1 MKQNDWI
8 IAGLTNPEFTTSEFL
23 ISGLNTDNTQ
33 LLTEDQYKKSAFVR
47 DHFSE
52 NGVFNEDA
60 FDVFYKQRASEFGKL
75 QSMDVKDTFLY
86 SPFDPRAKGKDDT
99 QIRSP
104 KFGFDVV
111 PNTNRE
117 VTMLTGDVYSDEY
130 SQRERAQQNR
140 IFDTATGEWSED
152 TLNDR
157 AFVNNPI
164 QWFKTVFS
172 DPLVYATYNEEGE
185 HYDQFTGR
193 MVKHQKGQYKINQYG
208 LPYTETLN
216 GRSLI
221 GKEVVSAGDILTVDK
236 EGIDEYNFFDS
247 DDVKKSVTGTIM
259 KAVASVAPMLMGP
272 YVSGIYSGLLVGREV
287 LKTLPM
293 LYGLTTAWFNM
304 PEENKTLNKLA
315 GYAQSFTTSTSDYGR
330 ASMLNTEVIATLM
343 SDVALQY
350 GQQKF
355 IANSISKLR
364 GSKDLMKEAY
374 GKAGTY
380 YAMQRGQL
388 EQQASRGVITK
399 EALEKYVGDAKNW
412 QESIIGKAAIQKFTK
427 DVEPI
432 VKNANRLGADAS
444 LAYMALVSNTDV
456 YSSMLE
462 AGASRKEAAIVALG
476 STVGMFTV
484 DKYAHLG
491 ELFFDDLTADY
502 EHQLRRTFT
511 REAKSWYDNVIKQT
525 VQDTQT
531 SSFGKFRKLFQ
542 AGVDFGKKHISQFAE
557 DLKYHS
563 TGFFGKAI
571 GEGIE
576 EVSEELVADIS
587 KGIYE
592 ALGALGVDTQVKNV
606 GAFKDGLKRYGMSFL
621 GGTLG
626 GGLFY
631 GVNVYQNGK
640 FHVDQTQ
647 DELIYLIRNN
657 KTREALETLEDWRK
671 KGKLGSTSLSTRIT
685 KGADGNDVFVTAENA
700 QDSQNEFIYNRI
712 KETILSLENIINE
725 NRAGLSED
733 DLFEKM
739 IFSEARFRDL
749 QKYLDLQKFSYTTGY
764 QRDYQKAVSNIADL
778 EAALKRANQTIT
790 GLAYSSDAEYSQNLA
805 TDEQLRNLSENEKKK
820 RTANLKRIQDDL
832 KEAKDELERFLSGEY
847 SIDYTE
853 KMLFALDKHLN
864 EDFVAMTYEQWIR
877 KNHDGKTPESLSP
890 SEAEQYKE
898 EYLNYKKSAQSQDLD
913 QKFSIYKAIKE
924 RMNPILLK
932 IQQGQ
937 EGFKKFQQE
946 IDKLKS
952 KDSPIFTVKQ
962 YKVDDVLD
970 FLGETKDSDSYI
982 NRNNPELAQ
991 AREKTVEQENMRQVQ
1006 VMRDEILRIID
1017 ESGGFI
1023 DPVARRDLK
1032 LLLNTRSKDVVEAIQ
1047 QNLAIDVARD
1057 RTEINPDT
1065 GQIVKQGVLTNLDKS
1080 VLQLLET
1087 IDINNLDKASAVW
1100 EEIQSLVKKD
1110 FASGKA
1116 ESNRALGRLL
1126 NYLTHTGFGS
1136 DLNPEST
1143 EILGSDLKAIIDQKV
1158 EEGLSLDEI
1167 FNINNTKLWSND
1179 WEEYGVSTS
1188 ELTAFLA
1195 NIRRNYQAGTL
1206 DDYEWT
1212 TINIE
1217 KATAQDTGLQQD
1229 IQYYNQIYQEYL
1241 DKIKSNPI
1249 IELNKELDARVSN
1262 INPIIELVK
1271 SLGLNLNTD
1280 MNNLEKIL
1288 QNLDSRF
1295 EEIDDIRD
1303 LTVSSEEKESL
1314 EEAAYIIKL
1323 AKSYLYAA
1331 SAVPTILS
1339 PFGHNAVL
1347 NEFAEHHKDVYKD
1360 YQPLPVLSTDVA
1372 AMYEHE
1378 LNRYLLQMGTKD
1390 EQSGQYNAGSWLWL
1404 SSQNE
1409 INKAQQFIR
1418 ADRAWCKTSYDFF
1431 AQNANSFKFSYDGKE
1446 YDLLEGFETVPQ
1458 VQANTKE
1465 ALVHLNKLFNLFYNN
1480 VQKLIKQGWTYKQIW
1495 ERSKILER
1503 ITILKNVPQQKTCSL
1518 DENITLD
1525 RMTDYDKVI
1534 FLATIASMDSTK
1546 FYSYLLSRVNEEDGI
1561 VPLTIQ
1567 EWVSRVGIA
1576 QIENPEIFNQTLEY
1590 VQQET
1595 KDPRPIIPNAT
1606 YIGGNAGAGKSRVA
1620 GRNIAKYIK
1629 GNNIWLSAPK
1639 ESQINT
1645 LFDST
1650 TKGIKFLNRETLRN
1664 GPEETPS
1671 LMTSIGVD
1679 EKAYKEAMRL
1689 LNSESTFSDISKG
1702 ILPNTPYF
1710 TVKETKD
1717 AMVIVIDPTKF
1728 GIKAIENAPDAIII
1742 DEATHLSNLEIQL
1755 LGYFAKLNGTKLIF
1769 LGDNKQ
1775 RGYTGLGRNIDR
1787 EQCMIVRTPNLG
1799 ISLRDNNIQ
1808 HQFNL
1813 NTVEA
1818 LINQLSDLDLDDD
1831 NAYKIGVNAVRSL
1844 IKSIKFKVYNQDD
1857 IHGEMFL
1864 KSLTPQFIGKMKGDV
1879 GYVGRKGATLE
1890 ALQNSGLNVTVLPET
1905 DIQGQEFDYVV
1916 IDKDFELP
1924 NSKSSGTEILEFL
1937 QDLYTMISRGR
1948 KGSIIIDPNNALQNI
1963 IGTNKVE
1970 FAKAEAISI
1979 LEYAGDFRKEKI
1991 DLLNK
1996 VLSGTQPSKT
2006 EPTDDK
2012 VKDKTS
2018 DDSGNSSDPAK
2029 IILDKDFSVE
2039 DLDFDN
2045 NYYVIYQT
2053 GFTNAQAIL
2062 ENGLKTETGLTGS
2075 ALFANRDIILQV
2087 INLQK
2092 EGRGYEGSD
2101 SIILMEFSKKE
2112 FEKEK
2117 IQLDD
2122 ISEKLYEK
2130 GFPIN
2135 VVPPQYIKNIIH
2147 TIPETTSDDVRTD
2160 GTEIVEEP
2168 VITDGELDEIE
2179 ISEDELPVNQEDIP
2193 NNPMLCHGAATFTGM
2208 QVEVR
2213 NGKQVWINPV
2223 QDYTGTV
2230 LGESKVKS
2238 GAVPVIK
2245 SYSRDADGFIKITLG
2260 SQKVGSNRI
2269 SSKSQV
2275 TVSRDSIVP
2284 NNDGQFVLDH
2294 TDDQEFTI
2302 QDIVIRPDGT
2312 ISVTLV
2318 AVKLKGTNDNGTDI
2332 SGVSDMTVQIKSLP
2346 AGIPLGVRRD
2356 GQIFTGESEIADDQ
2370 NQIDISNKIRA
2381 FKNAF
2386 LYRKS
2391 YDQLPKY
2398 ITNIISREAFE
2409 GMKWFIEARPR
2420 TAEDNFIRNTPF
2432 KEDKMEIST
2441 KGLVFSVVGEFKLNN
2456 GETGRITLGLMGDP
2470 ANWINKIPD
2479 IKKRLDRKIAKLK
2492 SKIEGK
2498 KALTK
2503 AQRIAIN
2510 AKIAKYEEYKKRL
2523 DLNDKMSDPR
2533 RYEAYIE
2540 DIASRFDGTN
2550 PVIVEIPS
2558 IITPGLTDLHKQP
2571 QAIRVS
2577 RMSNALIRNAKD
2589 RIAKL
2594 QAAMEKARGD
2604 SALKSKILWEI
2615 KKAQEKLKEFE
2626 TIRDQSFRSLN
2637 PYTTVS
2643 PMYIYTPAVRG
2654 NSDIDDSVVGKCNV
2668 VFVTNEEGV
2677 DPNELVNIYLA
2688 QKNKTEQERA
2698 KNGVIDLKESSV
2710 VPSVRMVVLNNLG
2723 VSFQDMSNPYLAE
2736 SMKTEVSFTTS
2747 KGKVMNHAQIY
2758 PFKTNFMGIRM
2769 YVGLWNF
2776 RANLLQFQ
2784 KQLTKFTKSLP
2795 IDVKKLDE
2803 YLITKDLKWRK
2814 ENGRKLT
2821 PEEEDFFS
2829 KHQVLENFDEFSR
2842 LVDEFNDSL
2851 GDKVKQFRLGSDLT
2865 NGAYIRYLTGNT
2877 APFYSSKDR
2886 VSGIYINSSTL
2897 EKYINIAN
2905 SLFENVLDYIVTCD
2919 YDADRLLS
2927 TKQGKKNSFA
2937 NHLTSLANSD
2947 GQIEVIDAY
2956 SGEKDTINF
2965 GSSYDPSKSKGILNT
2980 FSHIPAVLSKVFKFT
2995 SIRQKHLIGNNFDT
3009 KEEYSIRIKGTIQQ
3023 DGKDVEIDKSI
3034 PYWRLWKHVD
3044 MIEAS
3049 NEYDIAAIEGHTFDP
3064 TLSNFFSFAFHGTLE
3079 NVNDRNPQRAAD
3091 ALFPYGFFAD
3101 PLSTTE
3107 YVQSGGS
3114 KMFTKAVQQQL
3125 FFGSDVR
3132 VNDPTFFISLQTLQQ
3147 AVDDSK
3153 KPIIEENNQ
3162 IMEESQNII
3171 NAAIAKYP
3179 QLTEEFQSI
3188 LQDVQSLPDETK
3200 LSYTTSAISEALQRV
3215 TKNNFDSIFSGILKN
3230 IDSNAL
3236 VSMITDTEAISLSD
3250 MISMAYSQSYNEELP
3265 GITNISVDGKSLIVD
3280 AGDVTV
3286 KVTRGMNN
3294 TITVTKQAA
3303 PVVEDSVVIQKVND
3317 LLQIIQTSL
3326 KPDQIQEITTAL
3338 DTYSKVNGDLKQQQ
3352 KKVIIDKITRI
3363 GRSLITK
3370 QAIFKQIRQTIS
3382 EITPPNCV

>member
-47 DHFSE
+47 DHFSN

-60 FDVFYKQRASEFGKL
+60 FNTFYRQRASEFGRL
-75 QSMDVKDTFLY
+75 QVMDVKDTFLY
-86 SPFDPRAKGKDDT
+86 SPFDPRAKKKDA
-99 QIRSP
+99 QVRSP

-157 AFVNNPI
+157 AFVNNPLK
-164 QWFKTVFS
+164 WLKTVLG
-172 DPLVYATYNEEGE
+172 DPLVYATYDEEGE

-221 GKEVVSAGDILTVDK
+221 GKEVVSAADILTVDK
-236 EGIDEYNFFDS
+236 EGIDKYNFFDS
-247 DDVKKSVTGTIM
+247 DDIEKSVTGTVM
-259 KAVASVAPMLMGP
+259 KTVASVAPMLMGP
-272 YVSGIYSGLLVGREV
+272 YVSGVYSGLLVGRE
-287 LKTLPM
+287 LIKTLPM
-293 LYGLTTAWFNM
+293 LYGLTTAWFDM
-304 PEENKTLNKLA
+304 PEENAVLNRLA
-315 GYAQSFTTSTSDYGR
+315 AYGEALTTSTSDYGR
-330 ASMLNTEVIATLM
+330 SKMLNTETLATM
-343 SDVALQY
+343 ISDVALQW
-350 GQQKF
+350 GQQKA

-364 GSKDLMKEAY
+364 GSKDLMKDAY

-380 YAMQRGQL
+380 YALQRAQL
-388 EQQASRGVITK
+388 EQQASKGIITK

-412 QESIIGKAAIQKFTK
+412 QESVIGKAAIQKFTK

-502 EHQLRRTFT
+502 ERQLRRTFT
-511 REAKSWYDNVIKQT
+511 KEAKSWYDSVIKQT
-525 VQDTQT
+525 VQDPQI
-531 SSFGKFRKLFQ
+531 SNFDKFRKLFQ
-542 AGVDFGKKHISQFAE
+542 TGVDFGKKHINQFAE

-563 TGFFGKAI
+563 TGFLGKAI

-587 KGIYE
+587 KGMYE

-657 KTREALETLEDWRK
+657 KTQEALETLEDWRK

-685 KGADGNDVFVTAENA
+685 KGEDGNDVFITAESA
-700 QDSQNEFIYNRI
+700 EDSQNEFIYNRI
-712 KETILSLENIINE
+712 KETILSLENVINE

-778 EAALKRANQTIT
+778 EAAFKKASQTTT
-790 GLAYSSDAEYSQNLA
+790 GLAYSSDAEFTSNIA
-805 TDEQLRNLSENEKKK
+805 TDEQLRHMTEEDKKK

-864 EDFVAMTYEQWIR
+864 EDFVAMTYEQWLR
-877 KNHDGKTPESLSP
+877 KNHAGKTPETLSP
-890 SEAEQYKE
+890 SEATQYKE
-898 EYLNYKKSAQSQDLD
+898 EYLNYKKAAQSQDLD

-924 RMNPILLK
+924 QMNPILLQ

-946 IDKLKS
+946 IDKLRS
-952 KDSPIFTVKQ
+952 ENSPISRVKQ

-970 FLGETKDSDSYI
+970 FLGETEDSDSYI
-982 NRNNPELAQ
+982 NRNNPETIE
-991 AREKTVEQENMRQVQ
+991 AREKAVEQENRRQVQ
-1006 VMRDEILRIID
+1006 IMRDEILRIIE

-1032 LLLNTRSKDVVEAIQ
+1032 LLLNTRSKDVVETIQ

-1057 RTEINPDT
+1057 RIEVNPDT
-1065 GQIVKQGVLTNLDKS
+1065 GEIVKQGVLTELDKS

-1087 IDINNLDKASAVW
+1087 IDINNLDKADKVW
-1100 EEIQSLVKKD
+1100 EEIQGLVKSD
-1110 FASGKA
+1110 FTSGKA
-1116 ESNRALGRLL
+1116 EKNKALNRILPYLL
-1126 NYLTHTGFGS
+1126 ETGFGYDLDPQS
-1136 DLNPEST
+1136 DGIYGPE
-1143 EILGSDLKAIIDQKV
+1143 LKAIIDERIGNGQT
-1158 EEGLSLDEI
+1158 LDEI
-1167 FNINNTKLWSND
+1167 FNINDTNLWSND
-1179 WEEYGVSTS
+1179 WEKAYKISTP
-1188 ELTAFLA
+1188 ELTAFIA
-1195 NIRRNYQAGTL
+1195 DIKREYKAGTL

-1217 KATAQDTGLQQD
+1217 KAVANDTELQQD
-1229 IQYYNQIYQEYL
+1229 LQYYNQIYQEYL
-1241 DKIKSNPI
+1241 SKITSNPI
-1249 IELNKELDARVSN
+1249 IELNKELDAKVSN
-1262 INPIIELVK
+1262 INPVIELVK
-1271 SLGLNLNTD
+1271 SLGLTLNTD

-1288 QNLDSRF
+1288 SDLDARF

-1303 LTVSSEEKESL
+1303 LTLTSEEKESF
-1314 EEAAYIIKL
+1314 EEAAHIIKL

-1360 YQPLPVLSTDVA
+1360 YQLLPVLSTDVS

-1378 LNRYLLQMGTKD
+1378 LNRYLLQMGIKD
-1390 EQSGQYNAGSWLWL
+1390 EESGKYNAGSWLWL
-1404 SSQNE
+1404 SGENE

-1418 ADRAWCKTSYDFF
+1418 ADRAWSKTSYDLF
-1431 AQNANSFKFSYDGKE
+1431 AQNANSFKFTYEGKD
-1446 YDLLEGFETVPQ
+1446 YDLLKGFETVPQ
-1458 VQANTKE
+1458 VQKNTKD

-1480 VQKLIKQGWTYKQIW
+1480 VQELIKQGWTYKQIW
-1495 ERSKILER
+1495 ERSGILRKIAV
-1503 ITILKNVPQQKTCSL
+1503 IGNVPQQKTCSL
-1518 DENITLD
+1518 DENITVD
-1525 RMTDYDKVI
+1525 RMTDYDKVV

-1546 FYSYLLSRVNEEDGI
+1546 FYSYLKSRVDEGDGI
-1561 VPLTIQ
+1561 APLTIQ
-1567 EWVSRVGIA
+1567 EWISRVGIA

-1590 VQQET
+1590 IQTET
-1595 KDPRPIIPNAT
+1595 GDSRPIVYNAT
-1606 YIGGNAGAGKSRVA
+1606 YIGGNAGAGKSRVI

-1650 TKGIKFLNRETLRN
+1650 TKGIKFLNRDTLQN
-1664 GPEETPS
+1664 GSEVTPS
-1671 LMTSIGVD
+1671 LMTRIGVD
-1679 EKAYKEAMRL
+1679 EKAYKEAMNL
-1689 LNSESTFSDISKG
+1689 LTNETVFSDLSQG
-1702 ILPNTPYF
+1702 RLPNTPYF
-1710 TVKETKD
+1710 MTKETDD
-1717 AMVIVIDPTKF
+1717 AIVITVDPTKF

-1742 DEATHLSNLEIQL
+1742 DEATHLSNLELQL
-1755 LGYFAKLNGTKLIF
+1755 LGHFAKLNKTKLIF

-1787 EQCMIVRTPNLG
+1787 EQCMVIRTPNLG

-1818 LINQLSDLDLDDD
+1818 LINQLSDLDPD
-1831 NAYKIGVNAVRSL
+1831 NVPVYNTKVNAVKSL
-1844 IKSIKFKVYNQDD
+1844 LKGIKFKVYNQDD
-1857 IHGEMFL
+1857 IHGELFL
-1864 KSLTPQFIGKMKGDV
+1864 KDLTSPFVGKMKGTV
-1879 GYVGRKGATLE
+1879 GYVGRKGATLDT
-1890 ALQNSGLNVTVLPET
+1890 LQASGLDVTVLPET

-1924 NSKSSGTEILEFL
+1924 NAKSTGTDLLGFL

-1948 KGSIIIDPNNALQNI
+1948 KGSIIIDPSNALQDV

-1970 FAKAEAISI
+1970 FAKAEATSI
-1979 LEYAGDFRKEKI
+1979 LEYAGDFRREKT

-1996 VLSGTQPSKT
+1996 VLNVAQPT
-2006 EPTDDK
+2006 K
-2012 VKDKTS
+2012 VKEPGNKAEDKTS
-2018 DDSGNSSDPAK
+2018 NDTGNSSDPAK
-2029 IILDKDFSVE
+2029 IVLDKDFSID
-2039 DLDFDN
+2039 DLDFEN
-2045 NYYVIYQT
+2045 NIYVIHQT
-2053 GFTNAQAIL
+2053 GFANAQAIL
-2062 ENGLKTETGLTGS
+2062 ENGLKTGAGLAGT

-2092 EGRGYEGSD
+2092 EGRGHEGSD
-2101 SIILMEFSKKE
+2101 SIVLMEFSKDE
-2112 FEKEK
+2112 FGKEK
-2117 IQLDD
+2117 LDLDD
-2122 ISEKLYEK
+2122 ISLKIYEK
-2130 GFPIN
+2130 GFP
-2135 VVPPQYIKNIIH
+2135 VDTVPPQYIKNIIH
-2147 TIPETTSDDVRTD
+2147 TIPEVLPDDVRTD

-2168 VITDGELDEIE
+2168 VITDEELDEIE
-2179 ISEDELPVNQEDIP
+2179 INDDELPVNQEDIP

-2208 QVEVR
+2208 RVEIR
-2213 NGKQVWINPV
+2213 DGKQVWINPNS
-2223 QDYTGTV
+2223 
-2230 LGESKVKS
+2230 EVKRDIQLFTTKNEI
-2238 GAVPVIK
+2238 VDEVIEIGG
-2245 SYSRDADGFIKITLG
+2245 R
-2260 SQKVGSNRI
+2260 
-2269 SSKSQV
+2269 
-2275 TVSRDSIVP
+2275 
-2284 NNDGQFVLDH
+2284 
-2294 TDDQEFTI
+2294 
-2302 QDIVIRPDGT
+2302 T
-2312 ISVTLV
+2312 ISTHVLLTNNLRN
-2318 AVKLKGTNDNGTDI
+2318 LKNSI
-2332 SGVSDMTVQIKSLP
+2332 
-2346 AGIPLGVRRD
+2346 
-2356 GQIFTGESEIADDQ
+2356 
-2370 NQIDISNKIRA
+2370 
-2381 FKNAF
+2381 
-2386 LYRKS
+2386 LYRRG
-2391 YDQLPKY
+2391 YDSLYPEVKKA
-2398 ITNIISREAFE
+2398 ISREEYESREFKIVA
-2409 GMKWFIEARPR
+2409 KPR
-2420 TAEDNFIRNTPF
+2420 TPEDNFIRNTSF
-2432 KEDKMEIST
+2432 KEDSVEIST
-2441 KGLVFSVVGEFKLNN
+2441 KGLVFSVVVEFKSKT
-2456 GETGRITLGLMGDP
+2456 GEIKRVTLGLMGDP
-2470 ANWINKIPD
+2470 ANWINKIPK
-2479 IKKRLDRKIAKLK
+2479 IKDRIDKKIEKLK
-2492 SKIEGK
+2492 SKINGK

-2503 AQRIAIN
+2503 AQRTAID
-2510 AKIAKYEEYKKRL
+2510 AKITKYKEYKKRL
-2523 DLNDKMSDPR
+2523 DLDDKMSDPR

-2540 DIASRFDGTN
+2540 DIANRFDGTN
-2550 PVIVEIPS
+2550 PVIVKIPS
-2558 IITPGLTDLHKQP
+2558 IITPGLTDLHRQP

-2577 RMSNALIRNAKD
+2577 RMSNALIRNTKA

-2594 QAAMEKARGD
+2594 QMALQKAKGD
-2604 SALKSKILWEI
+2604 QLLKSKISQEI
-2615 KKAQEKLKEFE
+2615 KNAQAKLAEFE

-2668 VFVTNEEGV
+2668 IFVTNEEGL

-2698 KNGVIDLKESSV
+2698 QNGVVDLKESSV

-2736 SMKTEVSFTTS
+2736 SMKSEVSFTTS

-2784 KQLTKFTKSLP
+2784 KQLTKFTQSLP
-2795 IDVKKLDE
+2795 IDVTKLDE

-2814 ENGRKLT
+2814 ENRRELT
-2821 PEEEDFFS
+2821 PEESDFFN
-2829 KHQVLENFDEFSR
+2829 KHQTLENFDEFSKM
-2842 LVDEFNDSL
+2842 VDDFNESL
-2851 GDKVKQFRLGSDLT
+2851 GDKVKQFRLGSDLA
-2865 NGAYIRYLTGNT
+2865 NGAYVRYLTGNI
-2877 APFYSSKDR
+2877 ASLYSSKDR
-2886 VSGIYINSSTL
+2886 VSGIYINSKTL
-2897 EKYINIAN
+2897 EKYMNIAN
-2905 SLFENVLDYIVTCD
+2905 SLFENVLDHIVTCD
-2919 YDADRLLS
+2919 YEPDRLLS

-2937 NHLTSLANSD
+2937 NHLTSLANENGKID
-2947 GQIEVIDAY
+2947 IIDA
-2956 SGEKDTINF
+2956 SSNEVETIHF
-2965 GSSYDPSKSKGILNT
+2965 GSAYDPTLSNGILNT
-2980 FSHIPAVLSKVFKFT
+2980 FSHIPAVLMKVFKYT
-2995 SIRQKHLIGNNFDT
+2995 SIRQEHLFGNDFDT
-3009 KEEYSIRIKGTIQQ
+3009 KEDYSIKVTGTIER
-3023 DGKDVEIDKSI
+3023 DGEKVDINEVI

-3049 NEYDIAAIEGHTFDP
+3049 SEYDIAAIEGHTFDP

-3079 NVNDRNPQRAAD
+3079 NVNDRNPQRSAD

-3107 YVQSGGS
+3107 YVQSGGN

-3132 VNDPTFFISLQTLQQ
+3132 VNDPTFFISLQTMQQ
-3147 AVDDSK
+3147 AVEDSK
-3153 KPIIEENNQ
+3153 KQIIPQNTRA
-3162 IMEESQNII
+3162 MEESQNML
-3171 NAAIAKYP
+3171 NAVMSTYP
-3179 QLTEEFQSI
+3179 QLTEDFQSI
-3188 LQDVQSLPDETK
+3188 LQDVQSLPDDVK
-3200 LSYTTSAISEALQRV
+3200 LSYTTNAISETLQRV
-3215 TKNNFDSIFSGILKN
+3215 TKNNFDSIFSGTLKN
-3230 IDSNAL
+3230 IDPNAL
-3236 VSMITDTEAISLSD
+3236 VDMVSDTEAMSLSG
-3250 MISMAYSQSYNEELP
+3250 MIRTVYAQSYNEELP
-3265 GITNISVDGKSLIVD
+3265 EITGISVDGKSLIVD
-3280 AGDVTV
+3280 AGEFSV
-3286 KVTRGMNN
+3286 KVTRGMNG
-3294 TITVTKQAA
+3294 TITVTKQTV
-3303 PVVEDSVVIQKVND
+3303 PVVEDSVVVKKVNE
-3317 LLQIIQTSL
+3317 LLQSIQTSL

-3338 DTYSKVNGDLKQQQ
+3338 NTYSKVGEDLKQQQ

-3363 GRSLITK
+3363 GRSLMTK
-3370 QAIFKQIRQTIS
+3370 PAIFKQLRQTIS

>member
-8 IAGLTNPEFTTSEFL
+8 IAGLTNPEFTASEFL

-47 DHFSE
+47 DRFTE

-60 FDVFYKQRASEFGKL
+60 FSAFYKERASEFGRL

-86 SPFDPRAKGKDDT
+86 SPFDPRAKGKNA
-99 QIRSP
+99 QVRSP
-104 KFGFDVV
+104 KFGFDIV
-111 PNTNRE
+111 PNSNRE
-117 VTMLTGDVYSDEY
+117 TTMLTGATYSDDY
-130 SQRERAQQNR
+130 SQRERAQQNK
-140 IFDTATGEWSED
+140 IYDTATGEWSED

-164 QWFKTVFS
+164 KWLKTVFG
-172 DPLVYATYNEEGE
+172 DPLVYATYNEDGE

-221 GKEVVSAGDILTVDK
+221 GKEVVSAADILTVDK
-236 EGIDEYNFFDS
+236 EGIDKYNFFDS
-247 DDVKKSVTGTIM
+247 DDVEKSVTGTVM
-259 KAVASVAPMLMGP
+259 KTVASVAPMLMGP
-272 YVSGIYSGLLVGREV
+272 YVSGIYSGLLVGRE
-287 LKTLPM
+287 LAKTLPM
-293 LYGLTTAWFNM
+293 LYGLTTAWFNL
-304 PEENKTLNKLA
+304 PEENATLNRLA
-315 GYAQSFTTSTSDYGR
+315 AYGESFTTSTSDYGR
-330 ASMLNTEVIATLM
+330 SKMLNTETLATM
-343 SDVALQY
+343 ISDVALQW
-350 GQQKF
+350 GQQKA

-380 YAMQRGQL
+380 YAMQRAQL
-388 EQQASRGVITK
+388 EQQASRGIITK

-412 QESIIGKAAIQKFTK
+412 QESVIGKAAIQKFTK
-427 DVEPI
+427 DIEPI

-502 EHQLRRTFT
+502 ERQLRRTFAK
-511 REAKSWYDNVIKQT
+511 EAKSWYENVIKQT
-525 VQDTQT
+525 VKDPEI
-531 SSFGKFRKLFQ
+531 SNFDKFRKLFQ
-542 AGVDFGKKHISQFAE
+542 TGVDFGKKHISQYAE

-563 TGFFGKAI
+563 TGFLGKAI
-571 GEGIE
+571 GEGLE

-587 KGIYE
+587 KGMYE

-621 GGTLG
+621 GGTIG

-671 KGKLGSTSLSTRIT
+671 KGKLGSTSLSTKIT

-712 KETILSLENIINE
+712 KETILSLENVINE

-733 DLFEKM
+733 ELFEKM

-749 QKYLDLQKFSYTTGY
+749 EKYLDLQKFSYTTGY
-764 QRDYQKAVSNIADL
+764 QRDYQKAISNIADL
-778 EAALKRANQTIT
+778 EAAFKRANQTIT
-790 GLAYSSDAEYSQNLA
+790 GLAYASDAEFANNIA
-805 TDEQLRNLSENEKKK
+805 TDEQLRNMSDEDKKR

-864 EDFVAMTYEQWIR
+864 EDFVAMTFEQWLR
-877 KNHDGKTPESLSP
+877 KNHDGKTPETLSP
-890 SEAEQYKE
+890 SEAVQYKE
-898 EYLNYKKSAQSQDLD
+898 EYLNYKKVAQSQDLD
-913 QKFSIYKAIKE
+913 QKFAIYKAIKE
-924 RMNPILLK
+924 QMNPILLQ

-946 IDKLKS
+946 IAKLKS
-952 KDSPIFTVKQ
+952 EGSPIFQVKQ

-970 FLGETKDSDSYI
+970 FIGETEDSDSYI
-982 NRNNPELAQ
+982 HRNDPEYAVT
-991 AREKTVEQENMRQVQ
+991 REATVQQENERQVQ
-1006 VMRDEILRIID
+1006 IMRDEILRIID
-1017 ESGGFI
+1017 KSGGFI

-1057 RTEINPDT
+1057 RTEIDPDT
-1065 GQIVKQGVLTNLDKS
+1065 QQVINQGVLTDLDKS

-1087 IDINNLDKASAVW
+1087 IDINNLDKVDKVW
-1100 EEIQSLVKKD
+1100 DQIEALVKND
-1110 FASGKA
+1110 FTSGKA
-1116 ESNRALGRLL
+1116 EKNKALNRILPYLL
-1126 NYLTHTGFGS
+1126 ETGFGYDLDPDS
-1136 DLNPEST
+1136 DGIYGPE
-1143 EILGSDLKAIIDQKV
+1143 LKAIIDKR
-1158 EEGLSLDEI
+1158 
-1167 FNINNTKLWSND
+1167 INNGQTLDQIFDINDTNSWSND
-1179 WEEYGVSTS
+1179 WEQYGISTP
-1188 ELTAFLA
+1188 ELTAFIA
-1195 NIRRNYQAGTL
+1195 DIKREYKAGTL
-1206 DDYEWT
+1206 DDYEWN

-1217 KATAQDTGLQQD
+1217 KAVANDTGLQQD

-1241 DKIKSNPI
+1241 GKITTNPI
-1249 IELNKELDARVSN
+1249 ISLNKELDTRVSN
-1262 INPIIELVK
+1262 INPVIELVK
-1271 SLGLNLNTD
+1271 SLGLSLNTN

-1288 QNLDSRF
+1288 QDLDSRF
-1295 EEIDDIRD
+1295 EETDDIHD
-1303 LTVSSEEKESL
+1303 LILTSEEKESFD
-1314 EEAAYIIKL
+1314 EAAYIIKL

-1331 SAVPTILS
+1331 SSVPTILS

-1360 YQPLPVLSTDVA
+1360 WQTLPVLSTDVA
-1372 AMYEHE
+1372 AMYENE
-1378 LNRYLLQMGTKD
+1378 LNRYLLQMGIKD
-1390 EQSGQYNAGSWLWL
+1390 EASGQYNAGSWLWL
-1404 SSQNE
+1404 SGQNE

-1418 ADRAWCKTSYDFF
+1418 ADRAWSKASYDIFG
-1431 AQNANSFKFSYDGKE
+1431 QNANSFKFTYDGTD
-1446 YDLLEGFETVPQ
+1446 YDLLKGFETVPQ
-1458 VQANTKE
+1458 VQSNTRDS
-1465 ALVHLNKLFNLFYNN
+1465 LVHLNKLFNLFYNN
-1480 VQKLIKQGWTYKQIW
+1480 IQELIKKGWTYKQIW
-1495 ERSKILER
+1495 ERSGILEK
-1503 ITILKNVPQQKTCSL
+1503 IAVIENVPQQKTCSL

-1534 FLATIASMDSTK
+1534 FLTTIASMDSTK
-1546 FYSYLLSRVNEEDGI
+1546 FYSYLQSRVNEEDGI
-1561 VPLTIQ
+1561 APLTIQ

-1590 VQQET
+1590 IQEKT
-1595 KDPRPIIPNAT
+1595 GDARPIIRNAV
-1606 YIGGNAGAGKSRVA
+1606 YIGGNAGAGKSRVV
-1620 GRNIAKYIK
+1620 GRNIAKYVK
-1629 GNNIWLSAPK
+1629 GNNVWLSAPK

-1650 TKGIKFLNRETLRN
+1650 TKGIKFLNRDVLQNGSET
-1664 GPEETPS
+1664 TPS
-1671 LMTSIGVD
+1671 LMTRIGVD
-1679 EKAYKEAMRL
+1679 ENAYKEAMAL
-1689 LNSESTFSDISKG
+1689 LTNKKVLSDLAQGK
-1702 ILPNTPYF
+1702 LPNTPYF
-1710 TVKETKD
+1710 MVNETDD
-1717 AMVIVIDPTKF
+1717 AMVITIDPVKF
-1728 GIKAIENAPDAIII
+1728 GIKAIENAPEAIII
-1742 DEATHLSNLEIQL
+1742 DEATHLSNLELQL
-1755 LGYFAKLNGTKLIF
+1755 LGEFARINNSKLIL

-1775 RGYTGLGRNIDR
+1775 RGFTGIGRNIDR
-1787 EQCMIVRTPNLG
+1787 EQCMVVRTPNLG

-1818 LINQLSDLDLDDD
+1818 LINQLSDLDPDDD
-1831 NAYKIGVNAVRSL
+1831 VVYKTQVNAVKAL
-1844 IKSIKFKVYNQDD
+1844 LKGIKFKVYNQDD
-1857 IHGEMFL
+1857 IHGELFL
-1864 KSLTPQFIGKMKGDV
+1864 KDLTPQFIGKMKGTV
-1879 GYVGRKGATLE
+1879 GYVGRKGATLD
-1890 ALQNSGLNVTVLPET
+1890 ALQNSGLDVTVLPET

-1916 IDKDFELP
+1916 VDKDFAIP
-1924 NSKSSGTEILEFL
+1924 TDKSTGTDLLGFL

-1948 KGSIIIDPNNALQNI
+1948 KGSIIIDPSNALQDV

-1970 FAKAEAISI
+1970 FAKAEAASI

-1996 VLSGTQPSKT
+1996 VLNVAQPAKV
-2006 EPTDDK
+2006 EDTDNK
-2012 VKDKTS
+2012 VEDKTG
-2018 DDSGNSSDPAK
+2018 DDTGDSNDLAK
-2029 IILDKDFSVE
+2029 IVLDKDFSID

-2045 NYYVIYQT
+2045 NYYVIHQT
-2053 GFTNAQAIL
+2053 GFANAQAIL
-2062 ENGLKTETGLTGS
+2062 ENGLKTGAGLAGT
-2075 ALFANRDIILQV
+2075 ALFANRDTILQV

-2092 EGRGYEGSD
+2092 EGRGHEGSD

-2130 GFPIN
+2130 GFSID

-2147 TIPETTSDDVRTD
+2147 TIPETISDDVRTD
-2160 GTEIVEEP
+2160 GTEIAEEP
-2168 VITDGELDEIE
+2168 VITDEELDEIE
-2179 ISEDELPVNQEDIP
+2179 INDDELPVNQEDIP
-2193 NNPMLCHGAATFTGM
+2193 SNPMLCHGAATFTGM
-2208 QVEVR
+2208 RVEVR
-2213 NGKQVWINPV
+2213 DGKQVWINP
-2223 QDYTGTV
+2223 QSTV
-2230 LGESKVKS
+2230 K
-2238 GAVPVIK
+2238 
-2245 SYSRDADGFIKITLG
+2245 RDIQL
-2260 SQKVGSNRI
+2260 
-2269 SSKSQV
+2269 
-2275 TVSRDSIVP
+2275 
-2284 NNDGQFVLDH
+2284 
-2294 TDDQEFTI
+2294 FT
-2302 QDIVIRPDGT
+2302 T
-2312 ISVTLV
+2312 
-2318 AVKLKGTNDNGTDI
+2318 K
-2332 SGVSDMTVQIKSLP
+2332 
-2346 AGIPLGVRRD
+2346 
-2356 GQIFTGESEIADDQ
+2356 SEIVDTQ
-2370 NQIDISNKIRA
+2370 EQIDLSNKIRA

-2398 ITNIISREAFE
+2398 ITDIISREAFE

-2432 KEDKMEIST
+2432 KEDGMEIST
-2441 KGLVFSVVGEFKLNN
+2441 KGLVFSVVGEFKLSN

-2470 ANWINKIPD
+2470 ANWINKVPN
-2479 IKKRLDRKIAKLK
+2479 IKNRIDKKIEKLK
-2492 SKIEGK
+2492 SKLTGK

-2503 AQRIAIN
+2503 AQRDAIQ
-2510 AKIAKYEEYKKRL
+2510 AKITKYEDYKKRL

-2533 RYEAYIE
+2533 RYESYIE

-2550 PVIVEIPS
+2550 PVIIEIPS
-2558 IITPGLTDLHKQP
+2558 IITPGLTDLHRQP
-2571 QAIRVS
+2571 QAIRIS
-2577 RMSNALIRNAKD
+2577 RMSNALVRNTKA

-2594 QAAMEKARGD
+2594 QMALQKAKGD
-2604 SALKSKILWEI
+2604 QLLKSKISQEI
-2615 KKAQEKLKEFE
+2615 KNAQAKLAEFE

-2654 NSDIDDSVVGKCNV
+2654 KSDIDDSVVGKCNV
-2668 VFVTNEEGV
+2668 IFVTNEEGL
-2677 DPNELVNIYLA
+2677 DPNELVNIYIA

-2698 KNGVIDLKESSV
+2698 QNGVVDLRESSV

-2736 SMKTEVSFTTS
+2736 SMKSEVSFTTS

-2784 KQLTKFTKSLP
+2784 KQLTKFTQSLP
-2795 IDVKKLDE
+2795 IDVTKLDE

-2821 PEEEDFFS
+2821 PEENDFFS
-2829 KHQVLENFDEFSR
+2829 QHQTLENFNEFSK
-2842 LVDEFNDSL
+2842 LVDDFNDSL
-2851 GDKVKQFRLGSDLT
+2851 GDKVKQFRLGSDLS
-2865 NGAYIRYLTGNT
+2865 NGAYVRYLTGNT
-2877 APFYSSKDR
+2877 ASLYSSKDR
-2886 VSGIYINSSTL
+2886 VSGIYINSKTL

-2905 SLFENVLDYIVTCD
+2905 SLFENVLDHIVTCD
-2919 YDADRLLS
+2919 YEPDRLLS

-2937 NHLTSLANSD
+2937 NHLTSLANTN
-2947 GQIEVIDAY
+2947 GQIEVIDAL
-2956 SGEKDTINF
+2956 SGQKDTVNF
-2965 GSSYDPSKSKGILNT
+2965 GSTYDPSKSKGILNT

-2995 SIRQKHLIGNNFDT
+2995 SIRQEHLNGDNFDT

-3023 DGKDVEIDKSI
+3023 DGKDVQIDNPI
-3034 PYWRLWKHVD
+3034 PYWRLWKYVD
-3044 MIEAS
+3044 MIES
-3049 NEYDIAAIEGHTFDP
+3049 SSEYDIAAIEGHTFDP

-3079 NVNDRNPQRAAD
+3079 NVNDRDPQRSAD

-3107 YVQSGGS
+3107 YAQSGGS

-3132 VNDPTFFISLQTLQQ
+3132 VNDPTFFISMQTIEQ
-3147 AVDDSK
+3147 AVNDSK
-3153 KPIIEENNQ
+3153 KPAVPQNTQ
-3162 IMEESQNII
+3162 ATEESMNMI

-3179 QLTEEFQSI
+3179 QLTEDFQSI
-3188 LQDVQSLPDETK
+3188 LQDAQSLPDDVKLTYVQNTIAET
-3200 LSYTTSAISEALQRV
+3200 LERV
-3215 TKNNFDSIFSGILKN
+3215 TKNNFDSIFSGNLKN
-3230 IDSNAL
+3230 INPDAL
-3236 VSMITDTEAISLSD
+3236 VHQVSDTEAMTLADIIRATYQS
-3250 MISMAYSQSYNEELP
+3250 SYNEEFP
-3265 GITNISVDGKSLIVD
+3265 EITGISVDGKSLIVD
-3280 AGDVTV
+3280 AGELSV
-3286 KVTRGMNN
+3286 KVNRGMNGS
-3294 TITVTKQAA
+3294 ITVTKQTA
-3303 PVVEDSVVIQKVND
+3303 PVVEDSVVVQKVNE
-3317 LLQIIQTSL
+3317 LIQTIQSNL
-3326 KPDQIQEITTAL
+3326 KPDQVQELTTAL
-3338 DTYSKVNGDLKQQQ
+3338 DTYAKVGEDLKQQQ

-3363 GRSLITK
+3363 GRSLMTK
-3370 QAIFKQIRQTIS
+3370 PAIFKQIRQTIS